1 MYYLLPVLHT
11 RVLILPGFAIPV
23 IFSIFTSCV
32 GNNLQIKPQKNQG
45 ESFMAAYETPL
56 STSLNTMRAAE
67 IWLHERSGDSPSI
80 SELANYLG
88 YSEAQI
94 RRNFNRFFGI
104 SPGRYR
110 DSVRLER
117 AALLLCR
124 TPMQVLDVAI
134 SCGYRSHAIFT
145 RAFHGY
151 FGVSPSD
158 YRRRFHDRLYD
169 TVSRRAPEALTVEIR
184 PEARCFLTRHY
195 GNVPISEHPS
205 LWHYYAQRWRH
216 SLRGCEVLR
225 TWIYHDDPNIT
236 PASRVRIDFG
246 FKVEGNCM
254 TPPAMA
260 FRQVCIPARR
270 QVKMRVARRENIA
283 GAFAYL
289 LYEWLPTHD
298 EWLSGE
304 PVIVTWRESSS
315 SYSRLESFE
324 LEVPLLTVH

>member
-1 MYYLLPVLHT
+1 
-11 RVLILPGFAIPV
+11 
-23 IFSIFTSCV
+23 
-32 GNNLQIKPQKNQG
+32 
-45 ESFMAAYETPL
+45 MAAYETSL
-56 STSLNTMRAAE
+56 STGLNAMRAAE
-67 IWLHERSGDSPSI
+67 IWLHERSSDSPSI
-80 SELANYLG
+80 SDLANYLG

-110 DSVRLER
+110 DSLRLER

-158 YRRRFHDRLYD
+158 YRRRFHDRLRD
-169 TVSRRAPEALTVEIR
+169 AIPRRAPETLTVEMR
-184 PEARCFLTRHY
+184 KEVRCFLTRHY
-195 GNVPISEHPS
+195 GDVPIKEHPS
-205 LWHYYAQRWRH
+205 LWRHYAQRWQH
-216 SLRGCEVLR
+216 HLKGCEVER

-236 PASRVRIDFG
+236 PAGRVRIDFG

-254 TPPAMA
+254 APPAIG
-260 FRQVCIPARR
+260 FRQVHLSSQR
-270 QVKMRVARRENIA
+270 QVKMCVAGRENVA
-283 GAFAYL
+283 GAVAYL
-289 LYEWLPTHD
+289 LYEWLPAHN

-304 PVIVTWRESSS
+304 PVMVTWGESSS
-315 SYSRLESFE
+315 PHATLERFE
-324 LEVPLLTVH
+324 LGVPLLTIH